1 MKPIIKVDGGIL
13 ESLKLSESLDGIVA
27 RIYDISGKGCEVNVE
42 FNDVFNVYEVDI
54 IEDNPKLLA
63 ENAKTFRISLN
74 PFEIKT
80 LLLIKISIP
89 S

>member
-27 RIYDISGKGCEVNVE
+27 RIYDISGKSCEVNVE

-63 ENAKTFRISLN
+63 ENAKTFRIRLN